1 MFSLRLLKRWRSQ
14 FALRQHSNWPSKPHI
29 WPLRQL
35 MGTNSNPLAADELK
49 KSLETVQKELDEMKK
64 K

>member
-1 MFSLRLLKRWRSQ
+1 
-14 FALRQHSNWPSKPHI
+14 
-29 WPLRQL
+29 